1 MIIAA
6 LIVFATLLVAWLVA
20 PPEPRRRRALGVPE
34 VAVTL
39 AQEGLAEAA

>member
-20 PPEPRRRRALGVPE
+20 PAEPRRRPLPGLE
-34 VAVTL
+34 DVAVTL

>member
-6 LIVFATLLVAWLVA
+6 LIVFGTLLVAWLVA
-20 PPEPRRRRALGVPE
+20 PAEPRRRHAPGVGDA
-34 VAVTL
+34 AVRL